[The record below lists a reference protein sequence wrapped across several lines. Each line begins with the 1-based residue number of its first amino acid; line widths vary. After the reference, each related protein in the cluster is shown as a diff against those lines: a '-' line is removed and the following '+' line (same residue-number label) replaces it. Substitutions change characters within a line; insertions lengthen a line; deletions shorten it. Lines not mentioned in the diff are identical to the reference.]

1 MTVVAVMVGRDEGR
15 VCLIVRS
22 VEHRDRV
29 ERPNTDRTH
38 RDCVE
43 RCGVSYLYPDVSS
56 GSRRSPPVL
65 MATISAAP
73 SEALEPV
80 PAARLGVFTS
90 EQSPWRL
97 VTLSMLMLFVELALI
112 RWTAANNVHLANITN
127 FVLLASFLGIGVGFL
142 LAGRRRSLF
151 RVAPVSLAVLVAF
164 ALAFP
169 VKLVT
174 LEGPHE
180 FEGISGHYPLSQ
192 WVSLPVIFVLVV
204 LVMAGL
210 GQATAR
216 TFANFEPL
224 DAYRFDIIGS
234 LVGIALFSGLSF
246 IGLPPIAWG
255 AVVAALFVLLLGIR
269 PQWWQWVAI
278 AAVVVMLLLE
288 SLSAVDIWS
297 PYYKITAIQPP
308 GTHGELSVSAN
319 NIPHQTLYPIST
331 LHRIESFYFFLY
343 RHVSRSSLS
352 NVLVI
357 GAGTGNDVAV
367 ALSEGARH
375 VDAVEIDP
383 DLVKLGKEYNPEHA
397 YQSPRVTIHIDDGRS
412 YLQNTD
418 QRYSLILYALP
429 DSLTALT
436 GQSAPVGLENYLLTT
451 QGIQV
456 AKDHL
461 VPGGTFVMYNYYQP
475 FLINRYATALDSVFG
490 SRPCVELGNTLS
502 GRQQAVLTVG
512 SSGQTPNCSSF
523 WSGHRVAAVSD
534 DRPFPYLPTP
544 SIPILYLWVM
554 GLILAASLVAVRI
567 AGGPFR
573 RMGQFADLFFM
584 GAAFLLLE
592 SKNIVQFALLFG
604 TTWYVNSLVFAG
616 VLLSVYAAVETAR
629 HVKLPPPILLYVALL
644 VALVVSYVVPQGSL
658 LNLPVVVR
666 FVAATA
672 LAFAPIFLANLVFAP
687 RFQNVGSSTTAF
699 GASLLGAIV
708 GGVLEYL
715 SLITGFRFLLV
726 VVAVLYGLAFVFG
739 RRHLAAPT

>member
-1 MTVVAVMVGRDEGR
+1 MAATSLETNQEHGP
-15 VCLIVRS
+15 VR
-22 VEHRDRV
+22 
-29 ERPNTDRTH
+29 
-38 RDCVE
+38 
-43 RCGVSYLYPDVSS
+43 
-56 GSRRSPPVL
+56 
-65 MATISAAP
+65 ATG
-73 SEALEPV
+73 
-80 PAARLGVFTS
+80 LGVFTS
-90 EQSPWRL
+90 EHSPWRL
-97 VTLSMLMLFVELALI
+97 VSLSMLMLFVELALI

-142 LAGRRRSLF
+142 LAGSTRNLF
-151 RVAPVSLAVLVAF
+151 GAAPVSLAILVAF

-174 LEGPHE
+174 LRGPHE
-180 FEGISGHYPLSQ
+180 FEGISGHHPLSQ
-192 WVSLPVIFVLVV
+192 WVSLPVIFALVV

-210 GQATAR
+210 GQGTAR
-216 TFANFEPL
+216 TFAHFKPL

-234 LVGIALFSGLSF
+234 VVGIALFSGLSF

-255 AVVAALFVLLLGIR
+255 AVVAAMFALLLGIHQR
-269 PQWWQWVAI
+269 WWQRVGVA
-278 AAVVVMLLLE
+278 AFVVMLLLE
-288 SLSAVDIWS
+288 SFSSVDTWS
-297 PYYKITAIQPP
+297 PYYKITAFQPP
-308 GTHGELSVSAN
+308 GSPGALSVAAN

-343 RHVSRSSLS
+343 RHVTRQQLS

-357 GAGTGNDVAV
+357 GAGTGNDVGV

-383 DLVKLGKEYNPEHA
+383 DLVKLGKEHNPEHA
-397 YQSPRVTIHIDDGRS
+397 YQSPRVALHIDDGRS
-412 YLQNTD
+412 FLQNTD

-456 AKDHL
+456 ARDHL
-461 VPGGTFVMYNYYQP
+461 APGGTFVMYNYYQP
-475 FLINRYATALDSVFG
+475 FLLDRYATALKSVFG
-490 SRPCVELGNTLS
+490 TRPCVELGNTLS
-502 GRQQAVLTVG
+502 GRQQAVLTVASVG
-512 SSGQTPNCSSF
+512 VTPNCSSY
-523 WSGHRVAAVSD
+523 WTGHTLAPVSD

-544 SIPILYLWVM
+544 SIPNLYLLVM
-554 GLILAASLVAVRI
+554 GLILVGSLIVVRVT
-567 AGGPFR
+567 GGPFK
-573 RMGQFADLFFM
+573 RMVEFADLFWM

-592 SKNIVQFALLFG
+592 SKNIVQFALFFG

-629 HVKLPPPILLYVALL
+629 HVKLPRPVWLYGALL
-644 VALVVSYVVPQGSL
+644 VALAVSYVVPQGSL
-658 LNLPVVVR
+658 LSLPVVLR
-666 FVAATA
+666 FLAATS
-672 LAFAPIFLANLVFAP
+672 LAFAPVFLANLVFAQ
-687 RFQNVGSSTTAF
+687 RFRNAGSSTTAF
-699 GASLLGAIV
+699 GANLLGAIV

-739 RRHLAAPT
+739 RRHLAVDT